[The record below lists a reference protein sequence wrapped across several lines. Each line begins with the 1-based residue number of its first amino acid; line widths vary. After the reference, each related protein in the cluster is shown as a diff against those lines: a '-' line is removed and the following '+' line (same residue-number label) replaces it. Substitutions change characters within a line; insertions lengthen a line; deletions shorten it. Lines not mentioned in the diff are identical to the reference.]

1 MTSRMH
7 PLLTRRDALKSA
19 AAAGA
24 GLALAHLPHAMS
36 LDAQGAAILKAIP
49 KGGEKLPVIGLGTN
63 AYSVKTTDEMGPL
76 REVLRAMPATGGTLI
91 DDGTR
96 QVSSDSN
103 LGDTTGALIFGG
115 ATLRNTAA
123 FTSGRGVTLNAGG
136 GNFDTFAD
144 LTLNGAEFRGLDQL
158 RRRHRD
164 RMQGPG

>member
-63 AYSVKTTDEMGPL
+63 AYSVKTTDEMGAAARGASRDAGHGRHLDRHGARL
-76 REVLRAMPATGGTLI
+76 RPI
-91 DDGTR
+91 
-96 QVSSDSN
+96 
-103 LGDTTGALIFGG
+103 
-115 ATLRNTAA
+115 
-123 FTSGRGVTLNAGG
+123 
-136 GNFDTFAD
+136 
-144 LTLNGAEFRGLDQL
+144 
-158 RRRHRD
+158 RD
-164 RMQGPG
+164 RAG